1 MTNLEQRF
9 FDGVNAER
17 VAAGLAPYALDA
29 GLSKIARTRSQQMV
43 DQEYFGH
50 RDPYGYSMYV
60 ELLAHFGYTS
70 YAWAGENLAMNN
82 TPIERSPQRA
92 IEGLMNS
99 ATHRANLLADDFFRV
114 GIGEITTSD
123 GLHYYTMIFLG

>member
-1 MTNLEQRF
+1 
-9 FDGVNAER
+9 
-17 VAAGLAPYALDA
+17 
-29 GLSKIARTRSQQMV
+29 
-43 DQEYFGH
+43 
-50 RDPYGYSMYV
+50 MYV
-60 ELLAHFGYTS
+60 ELLKHFGYS

-114 GIGEITTSD
+114 GIGETTTSD